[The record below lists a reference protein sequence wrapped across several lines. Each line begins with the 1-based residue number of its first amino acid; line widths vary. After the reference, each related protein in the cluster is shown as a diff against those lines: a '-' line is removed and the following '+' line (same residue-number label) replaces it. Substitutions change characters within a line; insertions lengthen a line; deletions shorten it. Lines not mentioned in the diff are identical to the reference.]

1 MYYVGFSRVII
12 IERFYIIEFCEDK
25 IIVSLEVEK
34 YMKYFRIEGKF
45 ELCIL
50 FVYNVYERVIKVC
63 FLNVRFLY
71 KYIDDVRVDLNYLKI
86 DINIFFEIRFSNV
99 DSNIMY

>member
-50 FVYNVYERVIKVC
+50 FVYNVDERVIKVC

-71 KYIDDVRVDLNYLKI
+71 KFREVVNFRNKTKI
-86 DINIFFEIRFSNV
+86 KNRKFFFN
-99 DSNIMY
+99 